1 MELTD
6 ADRRLLATWTADCAA
21 HVLPLFEAK
30 APADPR
36 PRQAIDGARAY
47 AGGAKRSAHLR
58 TLVSAA
64 YAAARDGGD
73 PAAAAAARSA
83 GVAAGTAY
91 MHDSVDVDQV
101 KHVLGPAMYAA
112 LARELDANNDP
123 TAAAAEIR
131 WAIDH
136 AAPAVR
142 ALLRRMPARGPG
154 RTRQD
159 ALYFEL
165 DEGMRG

>member
-1 MELTD
+1 M
-6 ADRRLLATWTADCAA
+6 TWSKN
-21 HVLPLFEAK
+21 H
-30 APADPR
+30 
-36 PRQAIDGARAY
+36 PRQRYHHGNLREALINAALKLIGEKGP
-47 AGGAKRSAHLR
+47 AGFTFAE
-58 TLVSAA
+58 
-64 YAAARDGGD
+64 
-73 PAAAAAARSA
+73 AARSA